1 MSGIPLPALLQPDGE
16 ELPVSGVPL
25 PALLQSDSEE
35 LPVSGVPCL
44 AVEAEAVDLVP
55 KLDCVGGVD
64 VPRPQIPQVDPAWR
78 VDKQHTHK

>member
-1 MSGIPLPALLQPDGE
+1 MFGVSLPALLQPDG
-16 ELPVSGVPL
+16 
-25 PALLQSDSEE
+25 QE

-64 VPRPQIPQVDPAWR
+64 VPSPQVPQVDPS
-78 VDKQHTHK
+78 